1 MSNPIL
7 QVRGVAKGFP
17 GVQAL
22 AGVDLD
28 VYPGE
33 VHVLLGENGAG
44 KSTLMKILAGVHRP
58 DAGTITL
65 RGEGV
70 RIASPKHAQ
79 ALGISTIYQ
88 EFNLVPDLTVA
99 ENLFFGHEPMLLP
112 GVVDFKTLN
121 ANARAFL
128 DELDLRVAPDSLVRG
143 LGVAQMQLVEIAK
156 ALTTQAAILTMDEP
170 TATLSERE
178 AERLFATIRK
188 LEARGVAII
197 YISHRMPELF
207 ALGKRVTVMR
217 DGRSVGARVMG
228 ETTPE
233 DLIRLMVG
241 RDLSEVY
248 PPPAGTPPGAE
259 LLSAANMRIPGVL
272 NGCSVRVQAG
282 EIVGIAGLV
291 GSGRTE
297 LLRAI
302 FGADRAEG
310 EVKVRGQAV
319 RIRSPRDGVRAGI
332 GFLTEDR
339 KGQGLA
345 LGMTVRENTT
355 MASLPRFGRLGLLD
369 HAAERAETQTFIEK
383 LGIRT
388 PSGEQTAKNL
398 SGGNQQKVVLAKW
411 LSTDANV
418 LFFDEPT
425 RGIDVGARAEIYA
438 LMRQLAAQGKGILM
452 VSSDLPEVLGMS
464 DRIYVMSHGR
474 IAGELPRAEAS
485 QERILALATQD

>member
-7 QVRGVAKGFP
+7 QVRGVTKGFP

-44 KSTLMKILAGVHRP
+44 KSTLMKTLAGVHRP
-58 DAGTITL
+58 DAGTLTL
-65 RGEGV
+65 RGEPV
-70 RIASPKHAQ
+70 TIASPRHAQ

-99 ENLFFGHEPMLLP
+99 ENLFFGHEPLKAP
-112 GVVDFKTLN
+112 GIVDFRKLN
-121 ANARAFL
+121 ADARAYL
-128 DELDLRVAPDSLVRG
+128 EELDLRVAPDALVRG

-156 ALTTQAAILTMDEP
+156 ALTTNAAILTMDEP
-170 TATLSERE
+170 TAALSERE
-178 AERLFATIRK
+178 AERLFGVIRK
-188 LEARGVAII
+188 LEAKGVAII

-217 DGRSVGARVMG
+217 DGRTVGARVMA
-228 ETTPE
+228 ETSPE
-233 DLIRLMVG
+233 ELIRLMVG
-241 RDLSEVY
+241 RDLAEVY
-248 PPPAGTPPGAE
+248 PEPSGAPPGAP
-259 LLSAANMRIPGVL
+259 LLEADGMTVPGVL
-272 NGCSVRVQAG
+272 RGCSVRVAAG
-282 EIVGIAGLV
+282 EIVGVAGLV

-302 FGADRAEG
+302 FGADRAQG
-310 EVKVRGQAV
+310 TVKVKGVAR
-319 RIRSPRDGVRAGI
+319 RIRSPRDGVAAGL

-345 LGMTVRENTT
+345 LGMNVRENTT
-355 MASLPRFGRLGLLD
+355 MASLRRFVKLGKID
-369 HAAERAETQTFIEK
+369 HEAERQETAGFIAK

-388 PSGEQTAKNL
+388 PSGEQIAKLL

-411 LSTDANV
+411 LATDADV

-474 IAGELPRAEAS
+474 IAGELPRAEAT
-485 QERILALATQD
+485 QERVLALATQD

>member
-1 MSNPIL
+1 MTEPIL
-7 QVRGVAKGFP
+7 QVRGVKKGFP

-22 AGVDLD
+22 DGVDLD
-28 VYPGE
+28 IHPGE

-65 RGEGV
+65 RGQPVTIG
-70 RIASPKHAQ
+70 SPREAQ

-88 EFNLVPDLTVA
+88 EFNLVPDLTLA
-99 ENLFFGHEPMLLP
+99 ENLFFGHEPLLAP

-121 ANARAFL
+121 ANARQYL
-128 DELDLRVAPDSLVRG
+128 DELDLRVAPDSLVRE

-156 ALTTQAAILTMDEP
+156 ALTTHAAILTMDEP
-170 TATLSERE
+170 TAALSDRE
-178 AERLFATIRK
+178 AERLFKTIRS
-188 LEARGVAII
+188 LEAKGVAII

-217 DGRSVGARVMG
+217 DGKTVGSRVMR
-228 ETTPE
+228 ETTPDE
-233 DLIRLMVG
+233 LIRLMVG
-241 RDLSEVY
+241 RDLADVY
-248 PPPAGTPPGAE
+248 PPPSGQPPGDE
-259 LLSAANMRIPGVL
+259 LLAAEDMRIPGVL
-272 NGCSVRVQAG
+272 KGCNVNVRAG

-302 FGADRAEG
+302 FGADRADG
-310 EVKVRGQAV
+310 TVKVRGV
-319 RIRSPRDGVRAGI
+319 TRRIRSPRDGVRAGL

-345 LGMTVRENTT
+345 LGMAVRENTT
-355 MASLPRFGRLGLLD
+355 MASLRRFGRFGLID
-369 HAAERAETQTFIEK
+369 HAAEKAETQSFISK

-388 PSGEQTAKNL
+388 PSGEQIARLL

-411 LSTDANV
+411 LATDADV

-474 IAGELPRAEAS
+474 IAGELPRAEAT